1 MGFLI
6 AGLVAFLGIH
16 LVRVIAPGWRE
27 ARIAAWGA
35 PRWKAAYAILSLA
48 AFALLVWGYG
58 QARAAPVLIWVP
70 PVGLRHAAALLLLP
84 AFVLLVAA
92 YLPGNAIQRRLGH
105 PMLLGTKLWAAA
117 HLLVSGWLH
126 AMLVFGAFLVWAI
139 VTFRSARRRPAA
151 AERPASAVA
160 TAATLLLG
168 LAAWV
173 AFAFWGHRW
182 LIGVAPF
189 GG

>member
-6 AGLVAFLGIH
+6 AGLLLFLGVHSI
-16 LVRVIAPGWRE
+16 RVVAPGWRE
-27 ARIAAWGA
+27 ARIAAWGTG
-35 PRWKAAYAILSLA
+35 RWKAAYALLSLA
-48 AFALLVWGYG
+48 AFALIVWGYG
-58 QARAAPVLIWVP
+58 QARAVPVLVWVP
-70 PVGLRHAAALLLLP
+70 PMGMRHAAALLLLP

-92 YLPGNAIQRRLGH
+92 YVPGNAIRRRLGH

-126 AMLVFGAFLVWAI
+126 AMLLFAAFLLWA
-139 VTFRSARRRPAA
+139 VFAFRDARRRASAPMATSSIPATVATVVLGAA
-151 AERPASAVA
+151 AWA
-160 TAATLLLG
+160 
-168 LAAWV
+168 
-173 AFAFWGHRW
+173 AFAIWGHRW